1 MRFRSVWVEM
11 LRYIT
16 SATIGGTQLNL
27 GCWYDFI
34 MLKLR
39 RKQQNLCSFNP
50 RIHPDLLRRFL
61 QASHLWF
68 LPEELRHASMKY
80 AGNSTRCWEG
90 VVTSQSRIKCV
101 HRVLT
106 FGSKPS
112 RCDKNRV
119 YCRVSWPASKCRV
132 DLQEILSSHS
142 PKNLILPCCFRSLCY
157 AKLTRC

>member
-1 MRFRSVWVEM
+1 M
-11 LRYIT
+11 LRYVT

-39 RKQQNLCSFNP
+39 RKQQNLCFFNP
-50 RIHPDLLRRFL
+50 RIHPDLLRRFI
-61 QASHLWF
+61 F
-68 LPEELRHASMKY
+68 DLRCASMKY
-80 AGNSTRCWEG
+80 AGNSTRCWQG

-101 HRVLT
+101 HLVLT
-106 FGSKPS
+106 FGSKPR

-142 PKNLILPCCFRSLCY
+142 PGNLILPCCFRSLCY